1 MNVGWGWGMADP
13 AGIGGTVV
21 ANNSI
26 ASFCQ
31 RLNDCGEPRSSRV
44 RAHLIV
50 VLLTPRSSSGGIY
63 TLGAQ
68 PGNVLSGNHIAG
80 DPWKRQKWPLT
91 NDQGIYHDG
100 GSRFFT

>member
-1 MNVGWGWGMADP
+1 M
-13 AGIGGTVV
+13 
-21 ANNSI
+21 I
-26 ASFCQ
+26 A
-31 RLNDCGEPRSSRV
+31 
-44 RAHLIV
+44 
-50 VLLTPRSSSGGIY
+50 VLLTQRSSSGGIY